1 MSTASTCDDGGVAGT
16 KGTKTIRDMVLSLVV
31 IGAAVAGIYVF
42 VPHDDTA
49 KPVKRVN
56 YEVELATAKRAA
68 AYPVLAPQG
77 LGKDW
82 KPTTVRF
89 NGAEQDHWHLG
100 FHSPD
105 GKYVA
110 VEQSTE
116 KARVFIDQVTR
127 GAEESGRREQL
138 GGDTWTRYQGP
149 TYDALVRADKG
160 ATTVITG
167 SASFRELAEMAQALK

>member
-1 MSTASTCDDGGVAGT
+1 MGGVAGT
-16 KGTKTIRDMVLSLVV
+16 KGTKTIRDMVLSLAV
-31 IGAAVAGIYVF
+31 IGAVVACIYVF
-42 VPHDDTA
+42 IPHDDTA
-49 KPVKRVN
+49 TPLKRVN
-56 YEVELATAKRAA
+56 YDVELATAKRAA
-68 AYPVLAPQG
+68 AYPVLAPQR

-116 KARVFIDQVTR
+116 KAPVFIDEVTR
-127 GAEESGRREQL
+127 GAEETGRSQQID
-138 GGDTWTRYQGP
+138 GDTWTRYQGA
-149 TYDALVRADKG
+149 TYDALVRTDKG

-167 SASFRELAEMAQALK
+167 SASFTELAEMAGALK